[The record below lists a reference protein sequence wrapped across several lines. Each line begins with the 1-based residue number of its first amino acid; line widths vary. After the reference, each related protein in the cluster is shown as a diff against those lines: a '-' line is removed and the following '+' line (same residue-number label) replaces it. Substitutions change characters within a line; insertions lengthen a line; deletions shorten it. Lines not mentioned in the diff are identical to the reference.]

1 MTTQNGAAVAA
12 EERLQSLEFSDAEVG
27 RKHRKLRAGHDDPL
41 CFGGCKKKQVA
52 KIFLLVLNAG
62 NEGTIHNH

>member
-1 MTTQNGAAVAA
+1 VTTQNGAAVAA

-41 CFGGCKKKQVA
+41 CFGGCKKNKLPR
-52 KIFLLVLNAG
+52 FSYWC
-62 NEGTIHNH
+62 